1 MCSWE
6 GLQCRRDP
14 AANRCDFNARTQ
26 GDVAGDETTPAG
38 VTKTPWGNV
47 PASRDLLGHTRLV
60 ALYDTMHSKDAGI
73 VLEAVQDPKIP
84 FRC

>member
-26 GDVAGDETTPAG
+26 EDVAGDETTPAG
-38 VTKTPWGNV
+38 VTKTSWGNV
-47 PASRDLLGHTRLV
+47 PASRDVLGHTCLV
-60 ALYDTMHSKDAGI
+60 ALYDALK
-73 VLEAVQDPKIP
+73 
-84 FRC
+84 RCWEST